1 MLKDVK
7 LYNID
12 ENESE
17 VFAISLVEEPAIEQ
31 DFVYLSSQ
39 KNLICLETNEKHMLY
54 GCVLRPNFPIYR
66 NQNGNEYYI
75 QFSEKCI
82 ENLSKKFMKNGF
94 QLNWTTDH
102 NNEVEGV
109 TVVESWLKADME
121 KDKSIALG
129 LDPKLPIGSWFAGV
143 SIENEEIW
151 SSIKEGKWMGFSVE
165 AFANLTD
172 INKEINMQKENLEAI
187 EITDGFWDKLR
198 KIISDALG
206 MPQKSEAVEKTVGEI
221 VDEMEISGGSK
232 DEKPQVVE
240 MEVQEPTKEEAV
252 IDAVEKVNEEVITEE
267 DKAETLQAIV
277 DELQAKVNA
286 LEGEIAKKDEEIAM
300 LKEKAEKL
308 SKQPSTEPI
317 NKNNKNENKISFLDY
332 AQGKIRY

>member
-1 MLKDVK
+1 MKN
-7 LYNID
+7 NIKYYEISLD
-12 ENESE
+12 SE
-17 VFAISLVEEPAIEQ
+17 VFAISLVEEPAIET
-31 DFVYLSSQ
+31 DFIYLSKS
-39 KNLICLETNEKHMLY
+39 KPIFLENEEKRIIVGPVLI
-54 GCVLRPNFPIYR
+54 PNHPIYR
-66 NQNGNEYYI
+66 NDGMNEYYI
-75 QFSEKCI
+75 QFSEKTI
-82 ENLSKKFMKNGF
+82 EDLAHKFMINGF
-94 QLNWTTDH
+94 YQNFTKDHQTDINDISIIETWIKTS
-102 NNEVEGV
+102 NN
-109 TVVESWLKADME
+109 
-121 KDKSIALG
+121 DKSIDYG
-129 LDPKLPIGSWFAGV
+129 FELPQGTWFAACKINNDEVWQSIKNGEV
-143 SIENEEIW
+143 KGFSIEAFVNLNE
-151 SSIKEGKWMGFSVE
+151 
-165 AFANLTD
+165 